1 MIMMMIIA
9 DLVTD
14 AKPSDCSVSET
25 VALFATLLIICDR
38 DWYLF
43 LKRFKDN
50 LGYDMFILISFGD
63 DNDGDDDDDIS
74 DSRADDW
81 RDSNRE
87 VCKSRK
93 SFLSLVPCSRT
104 ALLKSHMTIIHLVV
118 MVMVL
123 VAFTYYIL

>member
-1 MIMMMIIA
+1 MIIIMIMIMIMIIA

-25 VALFATLLIICDR
+25 VALFATLLTIFNR
-38 DWYLF
+38 DKYLF

-50 LGYDMFILISFGD
+50 LGYDMFILIFFGN
-63 DNDGDDDDDIS
+63 DNDGDDDDDKN

-104 ALLKSHMTIIHLVV
+104 ALLMAHMISTMVV
-118 MVMVL
+118 T
-123 VAFTYYIL
+123 FTNLIL